1 MFAFAGGFSASGG
14 RHEAAIQVAV
24 QTEEAACRYHKRPR
38 HDPTRQAGE
47 GDKGDSMMNYEN
59 PADAGPEYEAYLMRR
74 IAEDLSELDDIDLA
88 VAAEEIGM
96 TTAILIDRMREFER
110 GKVA

>member
-1 MFAFAGGFSASGG
+1 MAPPL
-14 RHEAAIQVAV
+14 AV
-24 QTEEAACRYHKRPR
+24 QEEEAAGCHHKRPR
-38 HDPTRQAGE
+38 HDPARQAGE
-47 GDKGDSMMNYEN
+47 RNEEDHMNQEN
-59 PADAGPEYEAYLMRR
+59 PAEAGPEYDAYLMRR